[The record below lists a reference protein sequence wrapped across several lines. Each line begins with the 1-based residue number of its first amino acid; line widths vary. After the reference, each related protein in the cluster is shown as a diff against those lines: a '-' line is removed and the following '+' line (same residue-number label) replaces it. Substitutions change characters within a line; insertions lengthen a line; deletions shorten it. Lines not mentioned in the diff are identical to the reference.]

1 MAINTVMVEK
11 CGICGKRFELLSHLY
26 MHKQSHTP
34 NLLLHQHPHPAFGMD
49 SKQVALKGE
58 KTNDYLPAANTL
70 QVRRK
75 SSDDSDFEISSYN
88 KSRRLK
94 RKRSSDDEEDGEHIV
109 KRIRGREVS
118 NTGLKI
124 KPYDRNE
131 RRIKRGKVKKAKI
144 KGRKLKKIL
153 DNDYEKGVE
162 SSEDMR
168 DPGLKAVEIYS
179 SDSEMGGER
188 EKQSKFRKIKNLKN
202 MLEDVRDDCKDMV
215 DDEKEKCR
223 DTLLEVKSKN
233 KTLLAGLKENH
244 RDDVIAIEKKC
255 EEKLSQKDKVHK
267 IEIDNLTEKFEDGMK
282 EKHKEFEAMESDYK
296 AKIDMLNKLLQ
307 SEQEDDEY
315 LTPLAGAIF
324 NCTTMEQI
332 FEIKNLIESYK
343 VNELTEKHYKTL
355 QNMFLSL
362 SYGVLPIC
370 QPQRDTITDS
380 QRELVGKIQNSSFNT
395 VKGVLNENREEIAN
409 LFTVIEDSL
418 KLARNSF
425 NRYGVQR
432 EGYKR
437 SS

>member
-11 CGICGKRFELLSHLY
+11 CEICGKRFELLSHLY

-49 SKQVALKGE
+49 TKQVALREKG
-58 KTNDYLPAANTL
+58 DRYLPVANTL
-70 QVRRK
+70 RVQSK
-75 SSDDSDFEISSYN
+75 SSDDSDFEFSSYN
-88 KSRRLK
+88 KGRRLK
-94 RKRSSDDEEDGEHIV
+94 RKRSSDDGEDGGPIV
-109 KRIRGREVS
+109 KRIREKEATNKS
-118 NTGLKI
+118 LKI
-124 KPYDRNE
+124 KPYDRND
-131 RRIKRGKVKKAKI
+131 RRIKRGKAKKARV
-144 KGRKLKKIL
+144 KGRKLKKVL
-153 DNDYEKGVE
+153 DNEDEKGID
-162 SSEDMR
+162 SSEEER
-168 DPGLKAVEIYS
+168 DPGLRAVEIYS
-179 SDSEMGGER
+179 SDSEMENQR
-188 EKQSKFRKIKNLKN
+188 EKQSNFREVKNLKN
-202 MLEDVRDDCKDMV
+202 MLEDVREDCRDMIN
-215 DDEKEKCR
+215 DEKERCT

-244 RDDVIAIEKKC
+244 RDDIIAIEKKC